1 MTGSPAAAERDL
13 RLCIALHDVAPATWP
28 QCAHLLDLVDSLGAP
43 PVTLLVVP
51 DWHGQGRVDAAPE
64 FLHAID
70 ARLARGDEVALH
82 GYRHRDEAPAP
93 RSPAAWL
100 RRRVLTAGE
109 GEFAE
114 LSLDEAQ
121 SRLRAGLDL
130 LQRLGWKV
138 EGFVPPAWLASDGA
152 RIALRHS
159 GLRWTSTHTALIAF
173 DGGAERRIGA
183 PCLTASPRSAWR
195 RASSRAFLRIGL
207 RLSAKQPLV
216 RVGLHPADAD
226 HPGLLA
232 CWREVLRELLMTRRP
247 VTKSQAVG
255 VRDRLK
261 PSPPIFIGG
270 EGGVRG
276 RLLSSQSPTLNCGPN
291 PLTQPLPQAALGGE
305 ESSAVAG

>member
-1 MTGSPAAAERDL
+1 MSGEFTHSTDDA

-28 QCAHLLDLVDSLGAP
+28 QCARLLELVDSLGAP

-51 DWHGQGRVDAAPE
+51 DWHGQGRVDASPE

-114 LSLDEAQ
+114 LGLVEAQ

-130 LQRLGWKV
+130 LQRLGWKI
-138 EGFVPPAWLASDGA
+138 EGFVPPAWLASAGTRA
-152 RIALRHS
+152 ALRHS

-173 DGGAERRIGA
+173 DADGERRIAA

-195 RASSRAFLRIGL
+195 RAASRLFLRAGL
-207 RLSAKQPLV
+207 RLTAKQPLV

-226 HPGLLA
+226 HPSLLA
-232 CWREVLRELLMTRRP
+232 CWREILLELLATRRP
-247 VTKSQAVG
+247 LTKSQALG
-255 VRDRLK
+255 LHEGFE

-270 EGGVRG
+270 EGWVRG
-276 RLLSSQSPTLNCGPN
+276 RFRSNRNLSLDCEAN
-291 PLTQPLPQAALGGE
+291 PLTQPLPQVALGGE
-305 ESSAVAG
+305 ESFVVAG